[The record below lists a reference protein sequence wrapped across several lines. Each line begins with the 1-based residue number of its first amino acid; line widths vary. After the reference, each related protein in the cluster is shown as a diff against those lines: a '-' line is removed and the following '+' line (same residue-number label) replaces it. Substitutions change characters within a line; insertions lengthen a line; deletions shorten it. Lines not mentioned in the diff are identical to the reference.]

1 MQIET
6 SSFFKRRINYT
17 IYYWDI
23 QEEKWVNSGQ
33 WYYKNINQVHEALER
48 AREKWPAMQFRM
60 EMRIIDALVDDRNPT
75 NVHPSPSRTLED

>member
-1 MQIET
+1 MEIET

-75 NVHPSPSRTLED
+75 NVHPGPSRTLED